1 MNKNKKIIIVL
12 IICIVFVVLFIY
24 GIKTVYGLFESNSN
38 GVIKVS
44 AGNWKITLNNEDI
57 SSGVEKTFNIDSVN
71 IEGSKY
77 VKEGK
82 IAPGMNGTFNI
93 NIKAMADVA
102 VRYDI
107 TFDTSKIDNQNI
119 NITSIKA
126 ITNGEVLIKTGENTY
141 TKVFT
146 LEEAKAGIESTVQAM
161 VEWQNNEEYNEK
173 DTNIG
178 KTVDYNINIPVKV
191 EVTQYLRR
199 RNSTN

>member
-199 RNSTN
+199 RNSGN

>member
-38 GVIKVS
+38 GVVEVW

-57 SSGVEKTFNIDSVN
+57 STGVEKTFNIDSVN

-146 LEEAKAGIESTVQAM
+146 LEEAKDGIESTVQAM
-161 VEWQNNEEYNEK
+161 IEWQNNEEYNEK

-199 RNSTN
+199 RNSGN

>member
-38 GVIKVS
+38 GVVKVW

-57 SSGVEKTFNIDSVN
+57 STGVEKTFNIDSVN

-199 RNSTN
+199 RNSGN